1 MELGVIGLGTMGASL
16 ARNAASNGAKTVVYN
31 RTTSKTDAFM
41 QEHGTEGNFVAA
53 HTYQELVQNLTAP
66 RSILIMVKAGP
77 AVDAVIHELLEHLE
91 PGDSII
97 DGGNSHYPDTQRRFE
112 ELQAQN
118 IEFLGLGV
126 SGGEEGALKGPSMM
140 PGGSKTT
147 WDNVQQLLLKMAA
160 PDAKNGKCVSYLGKG
175 GAGHFVKM
183 VHNGI
188 EYGVMQLIAESYDML
203 KNLGGYTNEEL
214 ATLFSDWNDASVLGS
229 FLTEIT
235 ADIFTKEDTD
245 SEGYLVDVIKDVAAQ
260 KGTGKW
266 TTQAALD
273 FGVAIPTITAAVDAR
288 IISGSTHL
296 REDHQHFPFAVDE
309 HVTVPAKKQL
319 SSQVR
324 NALKQS
330 IICSY
335 LQGFALIGEAS
346 IQNDWNINLAEVA
359 RIWEGG
365 CIIRSNA
372 LPLFEQL
379 FSANPQES
387 QAARDAILSRFE
399 PARQLDWRNIVTV
412 AISRGIPVPAMAASL
427 FYTDALRRER
437 LPQSLIQAQRDY
449 FGAHTFERTD
459 RAGSFHSD
467 W

>member
-1 MELGVIGLGTMGASL
+1 MELGIIGLGTMGANL

-31 RTTSKTDAFM
+31 RTTSKTDAFIKDYSA
-41 QEHGTEGNFVAA
+41 EGNFIAA
-53 HTYQELVQNLTAP
+53 TTYKELVSHLSAP
-66 RSILIMVKAGP
+66 RSILLMVKAGP
-77 AVDAVIHELLEHLE
+77 AVDAVITDLLEHLE

-97 DGGNSHYPDTQRRFE
+97 DGGNSHFPDTQRRFE
-112 ELQAQN
+112 QLQDKN
-118 IEFLGLGV
+118 IEFLGMGV

-140 PGGSKTT
+140 PGGSMTA
-147 WDNVQQLLLKMAA
+147 WNNVKELLIAMSAK
-160 PDAKNGKCVSYLGKG
+160 DANNGKCVSYLGKG

-188 EYGVMQLIAESYDML
+188 EYGVMQLIAESYDLL
-203 KNLGGYTNEEL
+203 KHVGGYTNEEL
-214 ATLFSDWNDASVLGS
+214 AVLFNDWNDASVLGS

-235 ADIFTKEDTD
+235 ADIFTKQDLD
-245 SEGYLVDVIKDVAAQ
+245 SANYLLDVMKDAAAQ

-288 IISGSTHL
+288 IISGSSHL
-296 REDHQHFPFAVDE
+296 REDHKQFPFAINE
-309 HVTVPAKKQL
+309 HESIPGKNQL
-319 SSQVR
+319 ASQVR
-324 NALKQS
+324 SALKQS

-346 IQNDWNINLAEVA
+346 LQNDWNINLAEVA

-372 LPLFEQL
+372 LPLFESL
-379 FSANPQES
+379 FSADIRES
-387 QAARDAILSRFE
+387 QAARDTILSRFE
-399 PARQLDWRNIVTV
+399 SARQLEWRQT
-412 AISRGIPVPAMAASL
+412 ISLAVSQGIPVPAMAASL
-427 FYTDALRRER
+427 FYTDALYRDR
-437 LPQSLIQAQRDY
+437 LPQCLIQAQRDY
-449 FGAHTFERTD
+449 FGAHTFKRTD
-459 RAGSFHSD
+459 KEGDFHSE